1 MSMSRTITIAMD
13 SFKGSMTS
21 KEAGNAIKEA
31 LLEMSPDYNVN
42 VFAVADGGEGTVE
55 ALTYGRDNV
64 TTRAITV
71 TGPLGGSV
79 EAVYTMYDNS
89 KGKTAI
95 IEMAAAAGLTLVPIE
110 HRNPMHTTTFGVGE
124 MIRDAIMQ
132 GCRHFIIGIGGSA
145 TNDAGI
151 GMLQALGYHFTD
163 SHGREVSYGT
173 EGIGMISDMG
183 FEDVMYELH
192 ECSFDVACDV
202 NNPLVG
208 INGCSYVYAPQKGAS
223 KSMIAD
229 MDKAIYRYADL
240 VEHIA
245 GCDMSGLKANGNRY
259 TEGTGAAGGLGYAF
273 LMFLNATLRPGID
286 IILDEIGIENAIRE
300 SDIVITGEGRLDS
313 QTLMGKTPYGVAT
326 IAKRY
331 NKTVYVYAGC
341 FGEGIEECKQS
352 RLFDKCYSIT
362 DGLENVLLKM
372 AMKKEN
378 AINNLKDSIKKTCF
392 T

>member
-1 MSMSRTITIAMD
+1 MKIITIAMD

-21 KEAGNAIKEA
+21 LEAGAAIKEA
-31 LLEMSPDYNVN
+31 LLEIDADYKIN

-55 ALTYGRDNV
+55 ALTYGRENV
-64 TTRAITV
+64 TTRTISV
-71 TGPLGGSV
+71 TGPLGDKV
-79 EAVYTMYDNS
+79 DAAYTMYENAN
-89 KGKTAI
+89 KKVAV

-110 HRNPMHTTTFGVGE
+110 RRNPMNTTTYGVGE
-124 MIRDAIMQ
+124 MIRDAIKQ

-145 TNDAGI
+145 TNDVGI

-163 SHGREVSYGT
+163 SHGEEVSYGT
-173 EGIGMISDMG
+173 EGVGMIADIG
-183 FEDVMYELH
+183 FEDVMHELR

-223 KSMIAD
+223 ESMLAD
-229 MDKAIYRYADL
+229 MDKKIFRYADL

-245 GCDMSGLKANGNRY
+245 GCDMGELKANGNRY

-286 IILDEIGIENAIRE
+286 IVLDEIGIEKAISE
-300 SDIVITGEGRLDS
+300 SDVVITGEGRLDS
-313 QTLMGKTPYGVAT
+313 QTLMGKTPYGVAS

-341 FGEGIEECKQS
+341 FGDGVEECIKS
-352 RLFDKCYSIT
+352 RLFDGCYSIT
-362 DGLENVLLKM
+362 EGLDASSIAM
-372 AMKKEN
+372 AIKKEN
-378 AINNLKDSIKKTCF
+378 AINNLKDCVKKTCS

>member
-1 MSMSRTITIAMD
+1 MSKTITIAMD

-21 KEAGNAIKEA
+21 LEAGAAIKEA
-31 LLEMSPDYNVN
+31 LLEIDSDYKIN

-55 ALTYGRDNV
+55 ALTYGRENV
-64 TTRAITV
+64 MTRTINV

-95 IEMAAAAGLTLVPIE
+95 IEMAAAAGLTLVPVE
-110 HRNPMHTTTFGVGE
+110 CRNPMNTTTYGVGE

-132 GCRHFIIGIGGSA
+132 GCRNFIIGIGGSA
-145 TNDAGI
+145 TNDVGI

-163 SHGREVSYGT
+163 SHGEEVSYGT
-173 EGIGMISDMG
+173 EGVGMIADIG
-183 FEDVMYELH
+183 FEDVMHELR

-223 KSMIAD
+223 ESLLAG
-229 MDKAIYRYADL
+229 MDEKIFRYADL

-245 GCDMSGLKANGNRY
+245 GCDMGELKANGNRY
-259 TEGTGAAGGLGYAF
+259 TNGTGAAGGLGYAF

-286 IILDEIGIENAIRE
+286 IVLDEIGIEKAISE

-313 QTLMGKTPYGVAT
+313 QTLMGKTPYGVAS
-326 IAKRY
+326 ISKRY
-331 NKTVYVYAGC
+331 NRAVYVYAGC
-341 FGEGIEECKQS
+341 FGDGVDECMKS
-352 RLFDKCYSIT
+352 RLFDRCYSIT
-362 DGLENVLLKM
+362 EGLAATPVTM

-378 AINNLKDSIKKTCF
+378 AIKNLKDCVKKTCF